1 MGWGLPSLGWV
12 GMCLWVGSW
21 MPLKAEVSTL
31 ADGNMP
37 AFPDSLVPTNALR
50 VRQITRTAALL
61 PGAGALMNAKYWKA
75 PLVWAGWGFG
85 VWNIHR
91 QTEEFRSYR
100 AAFVAETD
108 GNPDTEQ
115 FTGLSAQALNDQT
128 LLYRRKR
135 DVAWMALAGFHL
147 LSILDAHV
155 DAQLADFDV
164 GPNLK
169 AWWQVTPS
177 DVILADPM
185 RPTDGAGWMA
195 QVGIRWTLSE
205 KPQL

>member
-1 MGWGLPSLGWV
+1 
-12 GMCLWVGSW
+12 
-21 MPLKAEVSTL
+21 MPLWAEMAPMAQRAEMASLDTL
-31 ADGNMP
+31 E
-37 AFPDSLVPTNALR
+37 SRNALR
-50 VRQITRTAALL
+50 VRQITRTAAVL

-75 PLVWAGWGFG
+75 PLVWGGWGFG
-85 VWNIHR
+85 VWNIQR
-91 QTEEFRSYR
+91 QTAAFRSYR
-100 AAFVAETD
+100 TAFVAETD
-108 GNPDTEQ
+108 GNPLTEQ
-115 FTGLSAQALNDQT
+115 FTGLSAQALNDKT

-177 DVILADPM
+177 DVILADPL
-185 RPTDGAGWMA
+185 RPMDGLGWMA
-195 QVGIRWTLSE
+195 QVGIRWTLPE

>member
-1 MGWGLPSLGWV
+1 MVWRLPCWAGV
-12 GMCLWVGSW
+12 GICLWASGW
-21 MPLKAEVSTL
+21 LPLRAEGPPMAQRTETAPQDTL
-31 ADGNMP
+31 EIN
-37 AFPDSLVPTNALR
+37 NALR
-50 VRQITRTAALL
+50 VRQITRTAAVL
-61 PGAGALMNAKYWKA
+61 PGAGALMNAKYWKV
-75 PLVWAGWGFG
+75 PLVWTGWGFG

-91 QTEEFRSYR
+91 QTVAFRSYR
-100 AAFVAETD
+100 TAFVAETD

-147 LSILDAHV
+147 LSVLDAHV

-169 AWWQVTPS
+169 AWWEITPS
-177 DVILADPM
+177 DVILADPL
-185 RPTDGAGWMA
+185 RLTDGMGWMA
-195 QVGIRWTLSE
+195 QVGIRWTLPE